1 MRHSSKPWAFDAN
14 DSEEDLATCIVAT
27 LFDAN
32 VEPKALNHTPLW
44 ASSRMQMISAG
55 TAKNDSEIGTAVLDF
70 LDDEL
75 NVIAEWLYDRGV
87 VYRPAWP
94 LMGRGTLYGGHR
106 TETDVY
112 RKSGYWILWPDGN
125 VYTLFQ
131 RDGVDTLRVN
141 DTIEVEGTFTVNII
155 CGESIKHFFFES
167 GRSLQLQ
174 CEDCG
179 SSSSLADAVPL
190 SEALH

>member
-14 DSEEDLATCIVAT
+14 DSEEDLAKCIFET
-27 LFDAN
+27 LLDVN
-32 VEPKALNHTPLW
+32 VEPKALNHAPLW
-44 ASSRMQMISAG
+44 ASSRMQMISA
-55 TAKNDSEIGTAVLDF
+55 ALDF
-70 LDDEL
+70 LDDDL
-75 NVIAEWLYDRGV
+75 NAIAEWLYERRV
-87 VYRPAWP
+87 VYRPTWP
-94 LMGRGTLYGGHR
+94 LMGRGKLDGGHR
-106 TETDVY
+106 IETDVY

-131 RDGVDTLRVN
+131 RDGFDTLSVN
-141 DTIEVEGTFTVNII
+141 DAVEVSGTFSVNIV
-155 CGESIKHFFFES
+155 CWESIKHFIVER